1 MTLDEFV
8 DAFADELDETPAEE
22 VKAETEFK
30 TLGEWGSLTALS
42 IIAMIDENFDKMVTG
57 ADLTSVNTIEEL
69 YNLVHSL

>member
-22 VKAETEFK
+22 VKAETAFK

-69 YNLVHSL
+69 YNLVQSL